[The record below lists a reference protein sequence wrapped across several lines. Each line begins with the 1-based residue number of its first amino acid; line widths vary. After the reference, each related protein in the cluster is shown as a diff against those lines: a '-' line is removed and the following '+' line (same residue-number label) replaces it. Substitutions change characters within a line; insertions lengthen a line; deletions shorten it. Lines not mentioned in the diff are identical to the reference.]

1 MAMEVR
7 VESGQ
12 TPLIPG
18 IHGITKTVREPLATS
33 PQKAPFDR
41 GEMVADAFSATRKV
55 SITHNM
61 AIKGYRTNLRKEIP
75 VNDDRIFCERGVRK

>member
-18 IHGITKTVREPLATS
+18 IHGITKAVREPLATS
-33 PQKAPFDR
+33 PHKAPFGR
-41 GEMVADAFSATRKV
+41 GEMVSDAFLATRKV
-55 SITHNM
+55 GITQNV
-61 AIKGYRTNLRKEIP
+61 AIKGYRTNLRKETPI
-75 VNDDRIFCERGVRK
+75 NDYRIFCERGVRK